1 MRGSNN
7 LSVPLLSVA
16 LYSIS
21 GCSASLSSF
30 SRHGIGV
37 GSVSCHT
44 LKSLSSS
51 HHRSGRLRYRNND
64 VNRDDDDDD
73 DDDHINFLFHLR
85 GGQQQQNPSDNNDD
99 DKTTGS
105 YHGNYIFPMETES
118 PAPLAAAS
126 TMSATAVPP
135 PPPPPPRPTTAVLAI
150 ATSTNSKLSNLQ
162 ERTGPALLMLGVI
175 SLLLKY
181 TGNNGLIGLVLVMQL
196 AMYAESTSVVENYY
210 HRKMMDDTA
219 TVAIQGEENGYISFH
234 VQKWWWFATAT
245 MMTSGR

>member
-1 MRGSNN
+1 M
-7 LSVPLLSVA
+7 
-16 LYSIS
+16 
-21 GCSASLSSF
+21 
-30 SRHGIGV
+30 
-37 GSVSCHT
+37 
-44 LKSLSSS
+44 
-51 HHRSGRLRYRNND
+51 SGRLRFRNND
-64 VNRDDDDDD
+64 VTRDDDDDD

-99 DKTTGS
+99 DNTTGS

-118 PAPLAAAS
+118 PPPPAAAS

-135 PPPPPPRPTTAVLAI
+135 PPPPPPPTTSVLAI